1 MVDPGMRDGLFSDK
15 VCLSRSMV
23 TLVINAY
30 QRMNQGHIRIDV
42 VLSSATPNDGDHAV
56 LSVKFSVTDSGPH
69 VSQRDCEHMW
79 EPFATRDGS
88 SGLGLFVVKSQA
100 EALGGCCGMN
110 NIPSGGTVFWFQLP
124 YVPSHNSDTVAID
137 MPASPSSSNQIS
149 SAANR
154 YGNDQ
159 GDAANLVKESQ
170 TILLIDDTESLLQ
183 LQALELV
190 AYGYEV
196 ETAPGPTEAM
206 VMMQRQ
212 TYGLVLCD
220 FKMTNQNGAELTAE
234 FREWELVNRPGAPMQ
249 KIQLVTA
256 YECDEQLRQLC
267 KAAGVTGVLQKPLD
281 FTTVH
286 SLMLR

>member
-1 MVDPGMRDGLFSDK
+1 MPRMTVD
-15 VCLSRSMV
+15 VW
-23 TLVINAY
+23 
-30 QRMNQGHIRIDV
+30 Q
-42 VLSSATPNDGDHAV
+42 
-56 LSVKFSVTDSGPH
+56 
-69 VSQRDCEHMW
+69 
-79 EPFATRDGS
+79 
-88 SGLGLFVVKSQA
+88 
-100 EALGGCCGMN
+100 
-110 NIPSGGTVFWFQLP
+110 
-124 YVPSHNSDTVAID
+124 
-137 MPASPSSSNQIS
+137 
-149 SAANR
+149 
-154 YGNDQ
+154 
-159 GDAANLVKESQ
+159 
-170 TILLIDDTESLLQ
+170 
-183 LQALELV
+183 
-190 AYGYEV
+190 V